1 MKCFFIVILLSL
13 SLSFI
18 STAQTIS
25 LKSFIELN
33 LKQDQK
39 YEQYELEK
47 KKKKF
52 LIDQGLPAD
61 ALTFN
66 LSHEIG
72 KVAGRTSENVTT
84 TGSLTKEFSET
95 GTSFSLSKTHSVQPN
110 IDENVTEFQIQQ
122 SLVKNAFGRDTRL
135 LKDQIKEESNLLVEQ
150 TNEDYEVYFLDTMVL
165 YFEYQAAYQ
174 KFIVAQSVYKES
186 QSLSKQV
193 KSKLSKRIATQT
205 DYEKSEIEL
214 IEAEADLFV
223 KQRDMNIII
232 AQLKERLG
240 EGYNKVEPQS
250 PDELFAIFKKI
261 NVNDIDVRKLRE
273 YKVSELNEKISK
285 MEVDLSDRSDDLD
298 LSLIA
303 GYSTEDSV
311 RYSAPVKQDETII
324 GVSLSV
330 PFGDDQTKANREIAK
345 LDLLKNKLEKK
356 RLENE
361 LNRRLEA
368 LKEQILYYQKS
379 INLYQRKIK
388 ITKNILAAEN
398 KRYSYGKI
406 DLDTLIEQK
415 NNYST
420 ARFSY
425 QESLTNY
432 LQLITQWL
440 EFNDQLIGFVS
451 SL

>member
-1 MKCFFIVILLSL
+1 
-13 SLSFI
+13 
-18 STAQTIS
+18 
-25 LKSFIELN
+25 
-33 LKQDQK
+33 
-39 YEQYELEK
+39 
-47 KKKKF
+47 
-52 LIDQGLPAD
+52 
-61 ALTFN
+61 
-66 LSHEIG
+66 
-72 KVAGRTSENVTT
+72 
-84 TGSLTKEFSET
+84 
-95 GTSFSLSKTHSVQPN
+95 
-110 IDENVTEFQIQQ
+110 
-122 SLVKNAFGRDTRL
+122 
-135 LKDQIKEESNLLVEQ
+135 
-150 TNEDYEVYFLDTMVL
+150 
-165 YFEYQAAYQ
+165 
-174 KFIVAQSVYKES
+174 
-186 QSLSKQV
+186 
-193 KSKLSKRIATQT
+193 
-205 DYEKSEIEL
+205 
-214 IEAEADLFV
+214 
-223 KQRDMNIII
+223 
-232 AQLKERLG
+232 
-240 EGYNKVEPQS
+240 
-250 PDELFAIFKKI
+250 
-261 NVNDIDVRKLRE
+261 
-273 YKVSELNEKISK
+273 

-368 LKEQILYYQKS
+368 LKEQIVYYQKS